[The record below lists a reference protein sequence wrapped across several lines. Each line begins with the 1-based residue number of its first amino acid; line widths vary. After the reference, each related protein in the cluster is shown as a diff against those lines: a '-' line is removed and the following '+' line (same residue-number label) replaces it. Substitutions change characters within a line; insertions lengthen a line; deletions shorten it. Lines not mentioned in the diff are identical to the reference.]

1 MPDLEEMLNEEDAA
15 LKAEEANAEE
25 DKDFA
30 EGFSGEAPKEE
41 PKEEI
46 KAEESSEQPVVTEQP
61 KEEKKPS
68 YEELETRLR
77 KTEGTL
83 GSINSRL
90 NAMHKAGSE
99 EAKKQKAKIP
109 NKAIV
114 DEAIEDPEKWK
125 KLTEDF
131 PEWAEGT
138 SQYVDLAVKKVS
150 SKIIDKEDIEKYVQE
165 HFAEASQSLRNE
177 LKQELR
183 AEAEAEAQRAAE
195 AEAQRAAEI
204 KKAEV
209 QKIDKA
215 YPEWNNVAHSD
226 DFLRWLRVQD
236 QDTLK
241 LYESDYATDVIKL
254 LDRYHGKQQKA
265 AVDKRLNGNIPATS
279 RSSVTRTPPNTE
291 DEDFEEGFRVGR

>member
-46 KAEESSEQPVVTEQP
+46 KAEEQPVVTEQS

-183 AEAEAEAQRAAE
+183 AEAEA
-195 AEAQRAAEI
+195 QRAAEI
-204 KKAEV
+204 EKAEV

-236 QDTLK
+236 QETLK